1 MATSTIPNTINDVC
15 TYFAGNPRSI
25 SAAFTVAASSYKD
38 VALDISSSPTKARIL
53 SGFSISGN
61 DSIVPMQI
69 YFNGVGTIQCRL
81 KNVSGAQQTGTLYV
95 WYI

>member
-15 TYFAGNPRSI
+15 TYFADNPKSV
-25 SAAFTVAASSYKD
+25 SAAVTIAASSHKD
-38 VALDISSSPTKARIL
+38 VALDISNAPTKARIL
-53 SGFSISGN
+53 SGFSITGN

-69 YFNGVGTIQCRL
+69 YFNGLGTIQCRFR
-81 KNVSGAQQTGTLYV
+81 NVSSAQQTGTIYV